1 MDTYGLIGYPLAHSF
16 SAEFFNKKFTR
27 EGIRAEYLNFE
38 CEEVSEIQNILNS
51 YQLLKGLNVTIPH
64 KEKVISYLDK
74 MTPEAMKIGAVNTI
88 RVEREKNK
96 MQPPQL
102 VGHNTDYIG
111 FKESIYPLLEQSIH
125 KKALVLG
132 TGGASKAVVYAL
144 EELGI
149 HWKYVSRTPSQ
160 SQFIYSDL
168 TLMYC
173 PITLL

>member
-102 VGHNTDYIG
+102 
-111 FKESIYPLLEQSIH
+111 
-125 KKALVLG
+125 
-132 TGGASKAVVYAL
+132 GA
-144 EELGI
+144 
-149 HWKYVSRTPSQ
+149 
-160 SQFIYSDL
+160 
-168 TLMYC
+168 
-173 PITLL
+173 